1 MRKGNDFII
10 TTTDSIPGYRVE
22 SYLDTIIIP
31 AIGAAG
37 ILRDK
42 IAAITDFS
50 GGRSSAYQKSFNNIL
65 ESGMKD
71 LQRIARTKG
80 ANAVIGLKIESTNI
94 SEGRSILSFLLY
106 GTAVVVQPA

>member
-1 MRKGNDFII
+1 LRKRNDFII
-10 TTTDSIPGYRVE
+10 TTTDSIPGYRVDT
-22 SYLDTIIIP
+22 YLDTIIVP

-50 GGRSSAYQKSFNNIL
+50 GGRSAVYQKSFNNIL
-65 ESGMKD
+65 ESGMQD
-71 LQRIARTKG
+71 LKRRARTRG